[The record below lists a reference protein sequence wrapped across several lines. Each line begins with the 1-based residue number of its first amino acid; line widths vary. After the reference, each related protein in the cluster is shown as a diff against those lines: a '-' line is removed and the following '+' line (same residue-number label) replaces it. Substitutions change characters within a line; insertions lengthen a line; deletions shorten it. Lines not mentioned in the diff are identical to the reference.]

1 MADITIGYNENDF
14 LYSRFKTDNTNIIT
28 DKKGKVSGEKCAR
41 LLEPSN
47 KQDFLNDISQNL
59 KIYLQNINLDEGV
72 NNYED
77 VKYAFDK
84 KGNMTLNDKTNNYD
98 FDTQK
103 GGIVSIQQNKF
114 GKIGNKVNLNF
125 NFPTI
130 KKVAVSPFGDSVP
143 EGEYDDSVPEGG
155 AGGASKPSETTSFF
169 TTNAKQPKC
178 FITNK
183 CTKLHYHYQ
192 AYYYDDT
199 GENGCKCTPIG
210 NQVYDNNP
218 HSHCE
223 LVDTTNLDDSQMA
236 NLKKS
241 VLSGVDNLN
250 SVNITL
256 ESNPN
261 NNSDSSLGDLNVGV
275 DTSNILEEVYNY
287 YRSICVN
294 KKKANEIRAKT
305 NVGLASDQ
313 MYQDANVAYQGA
325 YLKVLNLSA
334 GLLVGLASVYI
345 LSNTKVGDVAKAIT
359 PQA

>member
-1 MADITIGYNENDF
+1 MSDIIIGYNENDF
-14 LYSRFKTDNTNIIT
+14 LYSKFKKDNTNIIT
-28 DKKGKVSGEKCAR
+28 DKKGKVSPDKCKQI
-41 LLEPSN
+41 LEGSN

-59 KIYLQNINLDEGV
+59 QIYLQNINLDEGV

-77 VKYAFDK
+77 VMYSFDK
-84 KGNMTLNDKTNNYD
+84 KGNMKLNDKTNSYN
-98 FDTQK
+98 FDTNK

-130 KKVAVSPFGDSVP
+130 KKVAVSPFGESIP
-143 EGEYDDSVPEGG
+143 EGSYDESSAGDSKKN
-155 AGGASKPSETTSFF
+155 SQSETTSFF
-169 TTNAKQPKC
+169 TKNEKQPKC

-199 GENGCKCTPIG
+199 GENGCKCRPIG

-223 LVDTTNLDDSQMA
+223 EVDTTNLDESQMA

-250 SVNITL
+250 SVDITL
-256 ESNPN
+256 ESNSN
-261 NNSDSSLGDLNVGV
+261 DNSNESLGELNIGV
-275 DTSNILEEVYNY
+275 DTSDIVEEVYKY
-287 YRSICVN
+287 YRSICMN
-294 KKKANEIRAKT
+294 KNKANELRAKT

-313 MYQDANVAYQGA
+313 LYEDANVAYQGA

-334 GLLVGLASVYI
+334 GLLVGLASVYL
-345 LSNTKVGDVAKAIT
+345 LSNTSIEDVAKAVT
-359 PQA
+359 PPS